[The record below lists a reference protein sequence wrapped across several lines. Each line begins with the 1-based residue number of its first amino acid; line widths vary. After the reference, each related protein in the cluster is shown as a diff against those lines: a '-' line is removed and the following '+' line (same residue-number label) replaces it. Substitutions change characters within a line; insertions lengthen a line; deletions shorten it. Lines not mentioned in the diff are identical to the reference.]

1 MFIYTMSSK
10 SRFLTC
16 HGNVS
21 KIYEIDETC
30 IQSIR
35 RDIIWL
41 KNLGFAEHKG
51 GLGEAFKKLI

>member
-1 MFIYTMSSK
+1 MSSK